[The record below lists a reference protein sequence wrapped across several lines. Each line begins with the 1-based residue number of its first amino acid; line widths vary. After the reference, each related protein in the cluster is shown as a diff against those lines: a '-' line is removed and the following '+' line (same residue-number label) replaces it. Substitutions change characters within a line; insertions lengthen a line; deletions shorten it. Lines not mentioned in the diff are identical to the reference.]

1 MFKVPMQNL
10 FGAGL
15 LLTLA
20 FSVNDHSSPP
30 GQGDAQA
37 AVQLACDN
45 GGFSREPG
53 ASPNAQRDAQLCR
66 EIDVR

>member
-20 FSVNDHSSPP
+20 FSVNDHSSAPE
-30 GQGDAQA
+30 QIEAQA
-37 AVQLACDN
+37 EVQLACDD
-45 GGFSREPG
+45 GSFSL
-53 ASPNAQRDAQLCR
+53 ATPNAKRDVRLCR
-66 EIDVR
+66 ETDFR

>member
-20 FSVNDHSSPP
+20 FSVNDHSAAPD
-30 GQGDAQA
+30 QNEAQA
-37 AVQLACDN
+37 EVQLACDD
-45 GGFSREPG
+45 GGFSP
-53 ASPNAQRDAQLCR
+53 ATPNSQRGVRLCR
-66 EIDVR
+66 ETDFR